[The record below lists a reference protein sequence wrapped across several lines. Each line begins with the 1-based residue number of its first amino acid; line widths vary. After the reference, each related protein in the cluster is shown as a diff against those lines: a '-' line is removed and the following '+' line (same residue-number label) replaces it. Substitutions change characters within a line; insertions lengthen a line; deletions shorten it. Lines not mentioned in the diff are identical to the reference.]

1 MSLVNAPG
9 RAGDL
14 KVGAGNTS
22 VLGVRNL
29 KIDPT
34 WSTEKLMHLQDT
46 APSALLNFKEWT
58 VTFDLTEDLADAGQD
73 AIRSA
78 FDNGTSLAFKGYVD
92 ATHYWTSTAVVTK
105 YSISVDPNKSISA
118 AVTFE
123 PYMGTAITNSL

>member
-9 RAGDL
+9 RAGNL
-14 KVGAGNTS
+14 KVSGADTS

-29 KIDPT
+29 KIDPA

-73 AIRSA
+73 LIRTA
-78 FDNGTSLAFKGYVD
+78 FDDGTSLAFKGYVD

-105 YSISVDPNKSISA
+105 YSINVDPNKSNTAS
-118 AVTFE
+118 VTFE

>member
-1 MSLVNAPG
+1 MALVNAPG
-9 RAGDL
+9 RAGNL
-14 KVGAGNTS
+14 KVGGGDTAVS
-22 VLGVRNL
+22 GVRNL
-29 KIDPT
+29 KIDPA

-73 AIRSA
+73 LVRAA

-92 ATHYWTSTAVVTK
+92 ATHYWTSTAVCTK
-105 YSISVDPNKSISA
+105 YSLNVDPNKSNTAS
-118 AVTFE
+118 VTLE

>member
-1 MSLVNAPG
+1 MTLVNAPG
-9 RAGDL
+9 RAGNL
-14 KVGAGNTS
+14 KVGVGDTV

-29 KIDPT
+29 KIDPA

-58 VTFDLTEDLADAGQD
+58 VTFDLTEDLADSGQD
-73 AIRSA
+73 AIRTA
-78 FDNGTSLAFKGYVD
+78 FDAGTSLAFKGYVD

-105 YSISVDPNKSISA
+105 YSISVDPNKSNTA

>member
-1 MSLVNAPG
+1 MTLVNAPG
-9 RAGDL
+9 RAGNL
-14 KVGAGNTS
+14 KVGGGDTV

-29 KIDPT
+29 KIDPA

-73 AIRSA
+73 AIRTA
-78 FDNGTSLAFKGYVD
+78 FDAGTSLAFKGYVD

-105 YSISVDPNKSISA
+105 YSISVDPNKSNTAS
-118 AVTFE
+118 VTFE